1 MLTSEITLQIDR
13 PSRYL
18 VQLCRHA
25 AAMGKT
31 RGGHRPRPHATGAA
45 LARGDLRVH
54 AEHSDTHGVITIAP
68 WGQATLDATDDTLTL
83 RVDATDQDA
92 LQRIQDI
99 VTRDL
104 ERFGR
109 RDQIALTW
117 PPPTTS
123 SEEITTAN
131 GTAESSPG
139 PATTARRSRRNT
151 ILLTLLIAVAV
162 AVHLGLGGTILAN
175 SHWTSLSIDVVL
187 AIVAGKILLVMLGR
201 HAFRRRH
208 IPHLGAYL
216 HIRRPGHGRNRAAPA
231 AHAISEEDHH
241 LPAGDHH

>member
-1 MLTSEITLQIDR
+1 MLTSEIALQIDR

-25 AAMGKT
+25 AAMGET

-68 WGQATLDATDDTLTL
+68 WGQVTLDATDDTLTL

-123 SEEITTAN
+123 SGEITTAN
-131 GTAESSPG
+131 GAGESSAG
-139 PATTARRSRRNT
+139 PATAARHSRRNT
-151 ILLTLLIAVAV
+151 ILLTALIVVAV
-162 AVHLGLGGTILAN
+162 AVHLGLGGTVLAN
-175 SHWTSLSIDVVL
+175 SRWTSLSIDVVL
-187 AIVAGKILLVMLGR
+187 AIVAGKILLVILGR

-208 IPHLGAYL
+208 IPHPGAHL
-216 HIRRPGHGRNRAAPA
+216 RIRRPGHGPNRDTLASHAAP
-231 AHAISEEDHH
+231 EEDHH
-241 LPAGDHH
+241 LPAADRH